1 MRNISGEGGGLTK
14 GDERQKQIF
23 RSSAIVSWQTLIFY
37 ALLRLLSIMPLFNQL
52 FVNEKSSILLSNL
65 FFKSGGD
72 ILAVGILGY
81 IIGLLGSYLKLSKI

>member
-14 GDERQKQIF
+14 SDERQKQIF

-37 ALLRLLSIMPLFNQL
+37 ALLRLLSITPLFNQL
-52 FVNEKSSILLSNL
+52 FVNEKSSILLSYL

-72 ILAVGILGY
+72 ILTVGILGY
-81 IIGLLGSYLKLSKI
+81 VIGFLGSYLKLSKI